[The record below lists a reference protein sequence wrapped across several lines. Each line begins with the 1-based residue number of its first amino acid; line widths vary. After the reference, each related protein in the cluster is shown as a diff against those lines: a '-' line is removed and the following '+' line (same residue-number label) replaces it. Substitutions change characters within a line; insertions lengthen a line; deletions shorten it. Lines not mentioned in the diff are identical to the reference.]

1 METVANALLWSLEGS
16 ISLVAAGW
24 TFALGHWHWWLVI
37 TVFATVWTV
46 TAPLRG
52 LIGRLLLTTS
62 SFVYRWTEITKACP
76 HRYRKYVRKP
86 EMLERPWY
94 SRWHKSAEALIGTPM
109 VVLVARKEHLDG
121 LGRLLYK
128 WLDAQDAWWCV
139 FLLDTLEATCW
150 ASAHYWEGLHVES
163 ARTADRAGIL
173 VWTGICQGWLGVL
186 DVLSVVNFLF
196 CGDEGL
202 AIAEGVALN
211 RTVVDASVGVVLV
224 GCASRLWY
232 LFETDEPSPLDRVG
246 ERYREWQLAMEEQE
260 QAERLADAFWWMDGG
275 AGRAPAGAAD
285 AVRAASADRRAL
297 REYGGAGR
305 APAGAADAVRAAS
318 ADRRA
323 LRESR
328 ALQCARW
335 ESVRAAEFAKAES
348 AKEETRRGRRGVVE
362 EDVPSEN
369 GPYRSSGIRPRSGS
383 PGEQLFEAEPR
394 MGRRGVGTDF

>member
-1 METVANALLWSLEGS
+1 MEAVASVLLWSLEGS
-16 ISLVAAGW
+16 VSLVATGW
-24 TFALGHWHWWLVI
+24 AFALTHWQWWLVL

-52 LIGRLLLTTS
+52 LVGRLLLTTS
-62 SFVYRWTEITKACP
+62 SFVYRWTEITKACL
-76 HRYRKYVRKP
+76 HRYRKYARKP

-94 SRWHKSAEALIGTPM
+94 SRWHMSAEALIGTPM

-139 FLLDTLEATCW
+139 FLPDTLEATCW

-173 VWTGICQGWLGVL
+173 AWTVWAVLTVSLYALSVCVLFVYETVEGICQGWLGL
-186 DVLSVVNFLF
+186 LGVLSVVNFLF

-202 AIAEGVALN
+202 VIGEGVALN

-224 GCASRLWY
+224 GCASRLWH
-232 LFETDEPSPLDRVG
+232 LFETDEPSPLDRVS

-260 QAERLADAFWWMDGG
+260 QAERLADAFWRIDGG
-275 AGRAPAGAAD
+275 SGRAPAGAAD
-285 AVRAASADRRAL
+285 TVRAAN
-297 REYGGAGR
+297 
-305 APAGAADAVRAAS
+305 

-328 ALQCARW
+328 ALQRARW
-335 ESVRAAEFAKAES
+335 ESVRAAEFAKAEN
-348 AKEETRRGRRGVVE
+348 ARVEARRGRRGVVG

-394 MGRRGVGTDF
+394 MGQRVVRTDI

>member
-16 ISLVAAGW
+16 VSLVATGW
-24 TFALGHWHWWLVI
+24 AFALAHWHWWLVL
-37 TVFATVWTV
+37 TVFTTVWTV

-62 SFVYRWTEITKACP
+62 SFLYRWAEITKACL

-139 FLLDTLEATCW
+139 FLPDTLEATCW

-163 ARTADRAGIL
+163 ARTTDRAGIL
-173 VWTGICQGWLGVL
+173 IWTVWAVVTVILYALSVCVLFLYETVEGVCQGWLGVL
-186 DVLSVVNFLF
+186 GVLSVVNFAF
-196 CGDEGL
+196 SGAEGL
-202 AIAEGVALN
+202 VIAEGVALN
-211 RTVVDASVGVVLV
+211 RTVVNVSVGVLLV
-224 GCASRLWY
+224 GFASRLWH
-232 LFETDEPSPLDRVG
+232 LFETEEPSPLDKVSD
-246 ERYREWQLAMEEQE
+246 RYREWQLAMEEQE
-260 QAERLADAFWWMDGG
+260 QAERLADAFWRMDGG
-275 AGRAPAGAAD
+275 TGRAPAGAAE
-285 AVRAASADRRAL
+285 AVRAANADRRAM
-297 REYGGAGR
+297 
-305 APAGAADAVRAAS
+305 
-318 ADRRA
+318 
-323 LRESR
+323 RESR
-328 ALQCARW
+328 ALQRARW
-335 ESVRAAEFAKAES
+335 ESVRAAEFAKAEK
-348 AKEETRRGRRGVVE
+348 AKEEARRGRRGVVR

-383 PGEQLFEAEPR
+383 PGEQLFEAGPR
-394 MGRRGVGTDF
+394 MGQRVVRTDI

>member
-1 METVANALLWSLEGS
+1 MEAVAGTLLWGLEGS
-16 ISLVAAGW
+16 VSLVATGW
-24 TFALGHWHWWLVI
+24 AFALAHWQWWLVL
-37 TVFATVWTV
+37 TVFAAVWTV

-52 LIGRLLLTTS
+52 LVGRLLLTTG
-62 SFVYRWTEITKACP
+62 SFVYMWTEITKACL

-94 SRWHKSAEALIGTPM
+94 SRWHKSAEALIGTPV

-139 FLLDTLEATCW
+139 FLPDTLEAACW

-173 VWTGICQGWLGVL
+173 AGTVWTVITVSLYALCVCVLFVYETVEGICQGWLGVL
-186 DVLSVVNFLF
+186 GVLSVMNFVF
-196 CGDEGL
+196 SGDEGL
-202 AIAEGVALN
+202 VIAEGVALN
-211 RTVVDASVGVVLV
+211 RTVVDFSVGVVLV
-224 GCASRLWY
+224 GCASRLWH
-232 LFETDEPSPLDRVG
+232 LFETEEPSPLDRVS

-260 QAERLADAFWWMDGG
+260 QAERLADAFWHMVGG

-285 AVRAASADRRAL
+285 AVRSATADRRAL
-297 REYGGAGR
+297 RG
-305 APAGAADAVRAAS
+305 
-318 ADRRA
+318 
-323 LRESR
+323 SR
-328 ALQCARW
+328 ALHRARW
-335 ESVRAAEFAKAES
+335 ESVRAAEFAKVES
-348 AKEETRRGRRGVVE
+348 AKAEARRGRRGVVG

-394 MGRRGVGTDF
+394 MGRRGVGPVI

>member
-16 ISLVAAGW
+16 VSLVATGW
-24 TFALGHWHWWLVI
+24 AFALAHWHWWLVL

-62 SFVYRWTEITKACP
+62 SFVYRWTEITKACL
-76 HRYRKYVRKP
+76 HRYRKYLRKP

-139 FLLDTLEATCW
+139 FLPDTLEE
-150 ASAHYWEGLHVES
+150 H
-163 ARTADRAGIL
+163 
-173 VWTGICQGWLGVL
+173 TGRQPTTGKAYMSSRLERLTVLGY
-186 DVLSVVNFLF
+186 SSGRFGR
-196 CGDEGL
+196 CS
-202 AIAEGVALN
+202 
-211 RTVVDASVGVVLV
+211 RTVVDASVGVVLI
-224 GCASRLWY
+224 GCVSRLWH
-232 LFETDEPSPLDRVG
+232 LFETDEPSPLDRVS
-246 ERYREWQLAMEEQE
+246 ERYQEWQLAMEEQE
-260 QAERLADAFWWMDGG
+260 QAEQLADAFWRMDGG

-285 AVRAASADRRAL
+285 AVRAAN
-297 REYGGAGR
+297 
-305 APAGAADAVRAAS
+305 

-328 ALQCARW
+328 ARQRARW
-335 ESVRAAEFAKAES
+335 GSVRAAEFAKAEN
-348 AKEETRRGRRGVVE
+348 AKEEARRGRRGVVG

-383 PGEQLFEAEPR
+383 PGEQLFEAGPR
-394 MGRRGVGTDF
+394 MGQRGVRTDI

>member
-1 METVANALLWSLEGS
+1 METVANAFLWSLEGS
-16 ISLVAAGW
+16 VSLWATGW
-24 TFALGHWHWWLVI
+24 AFTLAHWHWWLVLS
-37 TVFATVWTV
+37 VFATVWTV

-52 LIGRLLLTTS
+52 LIGRLLLTTN
-62 SFVYRWTEITKACP
+62 SFVYRWTEITKACL

-86 EMLERPWY
+86 EMMERPWY

-139 FLLDTLEATCW
+139 FLPDTLEATCW

-163 ARTADRAGIL
+163 ARTADRAGVLIWTVWAVVTVIL
-173 VWTGICQGWLGVL
+173 YALSVCVLFMYETVEDVCQGWLGVL
-186 DVLSVVNFLF
+186 GVLSVVNFAVS
-196 CGDEGL
+196 GAEGL
-202 AIAEGVALN
+202 VIAEGVALN
-211 RTVVDASVGVVLV
+211 RTVVNVSVGVLLV
-224 GCASRLWY
+224 GCASRLWH
-232 LFETDEPSPLDRVG
+232 LFETEEPSPLDKVS

-260 QAERLADAFWWMDGG
+260 QAERLADAFWHMDGG
-275 AGRAPAGAAD
+275 NGRAPAGAAD
-285 AVRAASADRRAL
+285 AVRAAN
-297 REYGGAGR
+297 
-305 APAGAADAVRAAS
+305 

-328 ALQCARW
+328 ALQRARW
-335 ESVRAAEFAKAES
+335 ESVRAAEFAKAEN
-348 AKEETRRGRRGVVE
+348 AKEEARRGRRGVVG

-383 PGEQLFEAEPR
+383 PGEQLFEAGPR
-394 MGRRGVGTDF
+394 MGQQGVRTDI

>member
-16 ISLVAAGW
+16 VSLVATGW
-24 TFALGHWHWWLVI
+24 AFALAHWHWWLVL

-62 SFVYRWTEITKACP
+62 SFVYRWTEITKAWL
-76 HRYRKYVRKP
+76 HRYRKYLRKP

-128 WLDAQDAWWCV
+128 C
-139 FLLDTLEATCW
+139 TYW

-173 VWTGICQGWLGVL
+173 VWTVWAVLTVSLYALSVCVLFIYETVEGICQGWLGVL
-186 DVLSVVNFLF
+186 GVLSVVNFLF
-196 CGDEGL
+196 CGDAGL
-202 AIAEGVALN
+202 VIAEGVALN
-211 RTVVDASVGVVLV
+211 RTVVDASVGVVLI
-224 GCASRLWY
+224 GCVSRLWH
-232 LFETDEPSPLDRVG
+232 LFETDEPSPLDRVS
-246 ERYREWQLAMEEQE
+246 ERYQEWQLAMEEQE
-260 QAERLADAFWWMDGG
+260 QAERLADAFWRMDGG

-285 AVRAASADRRAL
+285 AVRAAN
-297 REYGGAGR
+297 
-305 APAGAADAVRAAS
+305 

-328 ALQCARW
+328 ARQRARW
-335 ESVRAAEFAKAES
+335 GSVRAAEFAKAEN
-348 AKEETRRGRRGVVE
+348 AKEEARRGRRGVVG

-369 GPYRSSGIRPRSGS
+369 APFRSSGIRPRSGS
-383 PGEQLFEAEPR
+383 PGEQLFEAGPR
-394 MGRRGVGTDF
+394 MGQRGVRTDI

>member
-1 METVANALLWSLEGS
+1 MEAVASALLWSLEGS
-16 ISLVAAGW
+16 VSLVSTGW
-24 TFALGHWHWWLVI
+24 AFARSHWHWWLVL

-52 LIGRLLLTTS
+52 LVGRLLLATG
-62 SFVYRWTEITKACP
+62 SFVYRWTEITKACL

-94 SRWHKSAEALIGTPM
+94 SRWRMSAEALIGTPM

-139 FLLDTLEATCW
+139 FLPDTLEATCW

-163 ARTADRAGIL
+163 ARTGDRAGIL
-173 VWTGICQGWLGVL
+173 VWTVWAVLTVSLYALSVCVLFMYETVEGMCQGWLGVL
-186 DVLSVVNFLF
+186 GVLSVVNFLF

-202 AIAEGVALN
+202 VIAEGVPLN
-211 RTVVDASVGVVLV
+211 RTVVAASVGVVLV
-224 GCASRLWY
+224 GCASRLWHM
-232 LFETDEPSPLDRVG
+232 FETDEPSPLDRVS

-260 QAERLADAFWWMDGG
+260 QAGRLADTFWRVDGG

-285 AVRAASADRRAL
+285 AVRAAN
-297 REYGGAGR
+297 
-305 APAGAADAVRAAS
+305 

-328 ALQCARW
+328 ALRRARW
-335 ESVRAAEFAKAES
+335 ESVRAAEFAKAEN
-348 AKEETRRGRRGVVE
+348 AKEEARRGRRGVVG

-383 PGEQLFEAEPR
+383 PGEQLFEAGPR
-394 MGRRGVGTDF
+394 MGQRGVRTDI